1 MIFIKDVKFY
11 LIEKKMMLSL
21 LLLSMVMILLS
32 TLVVVRLLIR
42 GNSQSW
48 FINLNLTYKTPCAGL
63 EKGLLVS
70 VLAKLN
76 LLLFMTQT
84 IVVLCI

>member
-1 MIFIKDVKFY
+1 
-11 LIEKKMMLSL
+11 MMLSL

-32 TLVVVRLLIR
+32 TLVVIRLLIR

>member
-11 LIEKKMMLSL
+11 LIDKRMMLSL
-21 LLLSMVMILLS
+21 LLLSMVMTILS
-32 TLVVVRLLIR
+32 TLVVIRLLIR

-63 EKGLLVS
+63 EKGLLIS
-70 VLAKLN
+70 VLPKLN
-76 LLLFMTQT
+76 FLLFMTQT

>member
-32 TLVVVRLLIR
+32 TLVVIRLLIR